1 MNVLILGNGFDLD
14 VNYKTRYSDFAKNVR
29 LCWPFEDAKDG
40 LGGYL
45 QERAKTDTWLDLE
58 SALLDY
64 ASATDGV
71 AKKGDGGL
79 YPLEDDKEDFQR
91 LVHTLRKYIARMID
105 EPPVNKDS
113 VAAQVLDAVLKSPD
127 SVIYSF
133 NYTNLRKIAYA
144 LYVNDSRH
152 DRQDYNLDYAPVHGS
167 IETNDIILG
176 VNSDADLIEGYEFLR
191 KNEQPDYKPTNLR
204 QDIFSAREVTFFGL
218 SMGQIDYP
226 YFRDFFYSLCSGV
239 VPTDQKKHIT
249 IFTYD
254 DISRSAILKQL
265 RSLTGTDL
273 MTLQGNSYFQII
285 RTKNQCSKDRQ
296 LFERWMRRQMC
307 KNI

>member
-79 YPLEDDKEDFQR
+79 DDKEDFQR
-91 LVHTLRKYIARMID
+91 LVHTLRMYIARMID

-152 DRQDYNLDYAPVHGS
+152 DRQDYNLDYAPVHGC

-218 SMGQIDYP
+218 SMGKIDYP
-226 YFRDFFYSLCSGV
+226 YFRDFFESLCSGV
-239 VPTDQKKHIT
+239 VPTGQKKHIT

-254 DISRSAILKQL
+254 DTSRESILKQL
-265 RSLTGTDL
+265 RNTLGKNIQ
-273 MTLQGNSYFQII
+273 TLQDNSYFQII
-285 RTKNQCSKDRQ
+285 RTENQCSKDRK

>member
-1 MNVLILGNGFDLD
+1 M
-14 VNYKTRYSDFAKNVR
+14 
-29 LCWPFEDAKDG
+29 
-40 LGGYL
+40 
-45 QERAKTDTWLDLE
+45 
-58 SALLDY
+58 
-64 ASATDGV
+64 
-71 AKKGDGGL
+71 
-79 YPLEDDKEDFQR
+79 
-91 LVHTLRKYIARMID
+91 
-105 EPPVNKDS
+105 
-113 VAAQVLDAVLKSPD
+113 
-127 SVIYSF
+127 
-133 NYTNLRKIAYA
+133 
-144 LYVNDSRH
+144 NDSRH
-152 DRQDYNLDYAPVHGS
+152 DRQDYNLDYAPVHGC

-218 SMGQIDYP
+218 SMGKIDYP
-226 YFRDFFYSLCSGV
+226 YFRDFFESLCSGV
-239 VPTDQKKHIT
+239 VPTGQKKHIT

-285 RTKNQCSKDRQ
+285 RTENQCSKDRQ

>member
-71 AKKGDGGL
+71 AKKGNGGL

-91 LVHTLRKYIARMID
+91 LVHTLRMYIARMID

-113 VAAQVLDAVLKSPD
+113 VAAQVLGAVLKSSE
-127 SVIYSF
+127 SVSTLVMGGGSSGASSSKTSSGW
-133 NYTNLRKIAYA
+133 NASPSASAKASGASTNWIRKP
-144 LYVNDSRH
+144 
-152 DRQDYNLDYAPVHGS
+152 RQ
-167 IETNDIILG
+167 
-176 VNSDADLIEGYEFLR
+176 
-191 KNEQPDYKPTNLR
+191 K
-204 QDIFSAREVTFFGL
+204 
-218 SMGQIDYP
+218 
-226 YFRDFFYSLCSGV
+226 
-239 VPTDQKKHIT
+239 
-249 IFTYD
+249 
-254 DISRSAILKQL
+254 
-265 RSLTGTDL
+265 
-273 MTLQGNSYFQII
+273 
-285 RTKNQCSKDRQ
+285 
-296 LFERWMRRQMC
+296 
-307 KNI
+307 